1 MTLTGYI
8 LLWSHLSLRQL
19 FLLLV
24 DCAVLFFSSTFCFLG
39 KRKQTLIK
47 RRSLHLTS
55 TQSFKIRRSQKIHIL
70 TAPPVRAPA
79 GRGSRPCSRKRSD
92 MMRSARTIT
101 RFAPPRCSNPQ
112 QFPRGAETPNRRIG
126 GVRNHQKMPIPCRDC
141 SRASSR
147 RQNPRLKVLLKREY
161 ENDFTTQNQRGKCT
175 SFHKAPTISSA
186 FAFTEPFVTL
196 PK

>member
-70 TAPPVRAPA
+70 TAPTVRAPA
-79 GRGSRPCSRKRSD
+79 GRGGRRPCSRKRSD

-101 RFAPPRCSNPQ
+101 RFAPPQVFQTPN
-112 QFPRGAETPNRRIG
+112 QFPSGAEAYITAELG
-126 GVRNHQKMPIPCRDC
+126 G
-141 SRASSR
+141 
-147 RQNPRLKVLLKREY
+147 
-161 ENDFTTQNQRGKCT
+161 
-175 SFHKAPTISSA
+175 
-186 FAFTEPFVTL
+186 
-196 PK
+196 

>member
-24 DCAVLFFSSTFCFLG
+24 DCAVLVFSSTFCFLG

-70 TAPPVRAPA
+70 TAPTVRAPA
-79 GRGSRPCSRKRSD
+79 GRGGRRPCSRKRSD

-112 QFPRGAETPNRRIG
+112 QFPRGAEAYLTAELG
-126 GVRNHQKMPIPCRDC
+126 
-141 SRASSR
+141 
-147 RQNPRLKVLLKREY
+147 E
-161 ENDFTTQNQRGKCT
+161 
-175 SFHKAPTISSA
+175 
-186 FAFTEPFVTL
+186 
-196 PK
+196 

>member
-24 DCAVLFFSSTFCFLG
+24 DCAVLVFSSTFCFLG

-79 GRGSRPCSRKRSD
+79 GRRSRPCSRKRSD

-101 RFAPPRCSNPQ
+101 RFAPPRFSNPQ
-112 QFPRGAETPNRRIG
+112 QFMGSRSLHNRRLGRETTKKKFNQSHRHPNLAEIAVEPQVAG
-126 GVRNHQKMPIPCRDC
+126 FTPMVFH
-141 SRASSR
+141 
-147 RQNPRLKVLLKREY
+147 PRLKVLHHTKSTWKNVHLFIRH
-161 ENDFTTQNQRGKCT
+161 Q
-175 SFHKAPTISSA
+175 P
-186 FAFTEPFVTL
+186 
-196 PK
+196 